1 MAVHGVYA
9 VVPAET
15 VNWLPAAFEAQT
27 ADGQTLTLSPVDG
40 TAALT
45 QAGLYAPDWVPVG
58 LGLRTDG
65 NTAGPVAFV
74 RRSWTAADNAA
85 LTATPAG
92 VENVRW
98 NPDPASLT
106 AVAANDADRVRT
118 VAGAAPAVLFFP
130 RLYVGGEV
138 CSNGYAGLAG
148 SISQMPRS
156 WGQAYQPVENARA
169 LCTAAGAP
177 AGCQSLMKEF
187 CGDPANPNYGGAEC
201 GAWGR
206 GAGGEALDEA
216 ARVWCRAGE
225 RTDDEKNRC
234 RCVLSEDTG
243 QECTA
248 CQGVSEAGRR
258 TGLLATKKGL
268 TARDGI
274 ACALEQTL
282 QQQAKQSADAEA
294 SVAAARKL
302 QARKQQ
308 DMVEGYESTQ
318 TLPLWAWLLLAAAL
332 ITCVAVFLR
341 QTREHVVVRVAA
353 NAVPPKIV
361 API

>member
-1 MAVHGVYA
+1 
-9 VVPAET
+9 
-15 VNWLPAAFEAQT
+15 
-27 ADGQTLTLSPVDG
+27 
-40 TAALT
+40 
-45 QAGLYAPDWVPVG
+45 
-58 LGLRTDG
+58 
-65 NTAGPVAFV
+65 
-74 RRSWTAADNAA
+74 
-85 LTATPAG
+85 
-92 VENVRW
+92 
-98 NPDPASLT
+98 
-106 AVAANDADRVRT
+106 

-201 GAWGR
+201 GAWGK
-206 GAGGEALDEA
+206 GAGGETLDEA
-216 ARVWCRAGE
+216 ARVWCRASE

-248 CQGVSEAGRR
+248 CQGVSEA
-258 TGLLATKKGL
+258 
-268 TARDGI
+268 
-274 ACALEQTL
+274 
-282 QQQAKQSADAEA
+282 
-294 SVAAARKL
+294 VAAARKL

-308 DMVEGYESTQ
+308 DMIEGYESTQ

-341 QTREHVVVRVAA
+341 QTRGRVVVRVAA
-353 NAVPPKIV
+353 DAVPPKIV